1 MSKATVS
8 TWLILFRG
16 EVGAPVFLE
25 RQAIAQENWKTQLR
39 RKGKLGKSTKALGE
53 NCIVWVFKGN
63 NLLPFNL
70 KFCVKFHLTINPP
83 FGPIFQMH
91 CVFVLIPN
99 TKRVCW
105 GHILQQNIWNI
116 AIGNWTKQRRVFFH
130 RSIVGCSCQE
140 NALQRGDA
148 WCSAKCILP
157 FQWCHNCCNIE
168 LLTTCTS
175 VKTDGYSFNATNVQR
190 WVSLYVWALFRVNMF
205 PTVTQNSKLDL
216 FQNENNSKLKLC
228 PIFAK
233 KLFYFRFRASYQKTL
248 HQYMVVTMLKA
259 IWLAIWG
266 HQQVVESNITF
277 FAYWWWWWQWRRDI
291 CTTIHQRLKCNAFPT
306 CLWPLCDF
314 ITQNVC
320 FLLQLY
326 ASVSVMMFLEISP
339 SQNKWG
345 KDVSWNKW
353 G

>member
-1 MSKATVS
+1 
-8 TWLILFRG
+8 
-16 EVGAPVFLE
+16 
-25 RQAIAQENWKTQLR
+25 
-39 RKGKLGKSTKALGE
+39 
-53 NCIVWVFKGN
+53 
-63 NLLPFNL
+63 
-70 KFCVKFHLTINPP
+70 
-83 FGPIFQMH
+83 MH

-168 LLTTCTS
+168 LLTTCNS
-175 VKTDGYSFNATNVQR
+175 VKTGGYSFNATNVQR
-190 WVSLYVWALFRVNMF
+190 WVSLYVWALSRVNMF

-233 KLFYFRFRASYQKTL
+233 KLFYFKFRASYQKTL

-277 FAYWWWWWQWRRDI
+277 FAYWWWWWQWRRDV
-291 CTTIHQRLKCNAFPT
+291 CTIIHQRLKCKAFPMH
-306 CLWPLCDF
+306 F
-314 ITQNVC
+314 
-320 FLLQLY
+320 QLVY
-326 ASVSVMMFLEISP
+326 DLYVTS
-339 SQNKWG
+339 
-345 KDVSWNKW
+345 
-353 G
+353 

>member
-1 MSKATVS
+1 MDIVGFLLNPFLDRCIKLKECICAHPQHKAVVLRS
-8 TWLILFRG
+8 HFAAKYLKYCDRKLD
-16 EVGAPVFLE
+16 
-25 RQAIAQENWKTQLR
+25 KTA
-39 RKGKLGKSTKALGE
+39 SS
-53 NCIVWVFKGN
+53 
-63 NLLPFNL
+63 
-70 KFCVKFHLTINPP
+70 
-83 FGPIFQMH
+83 
-91 CVFVLIPN
+91 
-99 TKRVCW
+99 
-105 GHILQQNIWNI
+105 
-116 AIGNWTKQRRVFFH
+116 FFH

-190 WVSLYVWALFRVNMF
+190 WVSLYVWALSRVNMF

-277 FAYWWWWWQWRRDI
+277 FAYWWWWWQWRRDV
-291 CTTIHQRLKCNAFPT
+291 CTIIHQRLKCKAFPMH
-306 CLWPLCDF
+306 F
-314 ITQNVC
+314 
-320 FLLQLY
+320 QLVY
-326 ASVSVMMFLEISP
+326 DLYVTL
-339 SQNKWG
+339 
-345 KDVSWNKW
+345 
-353 G
+353 